1 MAAGIAAVGLAGIA
15 VCSAGTA
22 AGFVG
27 IAVDFAE
34 TVGGFDGI
42 ALCFDR
48 TAADFSE
55 TVSLGIGIVAAGAG
69 FVGTA
74 ADAAGTEE
82 KSAVVK
88 ISLIYLKLK
97 SSCWLELLLLLLWL
111 KL

>member
-1 MAAGIAAVGLAGIA
+1 MGLAGIA

-74 ADAAGTEE
+74 AAAADGTEE